1 MNIRRNFTNISALA
15 CIQVS
20 NALVPILVFPYA
32 LVVLGPGPFSEI
44 VLAEAVSNIVLTL
57 VIFSFEIDGVARV
70 SNLTLRDNR
79 TEIGKIYANIFYAR
93 LLIWSVAA
101 VIALGG
107 VAVVTGH
114 PPTLM
119 ALWLLVP
126 LGYIFHATWLYQGL
140 EQNIPAAIFTLLSRA
155 GAVLIVLL
163 MLKGADTAYIVPM
176 AIGLTFMVG
185 GLASAAYAALVMR
198 LKPQPPEWTE
208 VLFLLRHGKEILF
221 GNLSVLLYRD
231 LNVLILGAIGA
242 GAVSVS
248 AYSLAEKLIKML
260 QATMRPLTQFFF
272 PRLLRRLSGVAAPNQ
287 PAARLIMRYTIV
299 QIGILGVVVV
309 GLAVALTLA
318 WWFTPIIRD
327 YPDGER
333 IVILGAVMIPSVFLG
348 IMNFMFGS
356 AGLNNLNARK
366 YFFYAILATGLINLI
381 VCAVLSHW
389 LGAFGAAMAF
399 AFAEAPLLIMTLW
412 KYRRSA

>member
-1 MNIRRNFTNISALA
+1 MTIRRHFTNISALA

-32 LVVLGPGPFSEI
+32 LFVLGPGPFSEI

-70 SNLTLRDNR
+70 SNLTIRDNR
-79 TEIGKIYANIFYAR
+79 SEIGKIYANIFYAR

-101 VIALGG
+101 VLALGG
-107 VAVVTGH
+107 VAIATGK

-140 EQNIPAAIFTLLSRA
+140 EQNIPAAVFTLLSRA
-155 GAVLIVLL
+155 AAVLIVLL
-163 MLKGADTAYIVPM
+163 TLKGADTAYVVPM

-185 GLASAAYAALVMR
+185 GLASVAYAALVLG
-198 LKPQPPEWTE
+198 LKPQRPEWTE
-208 VLFLLRHGKEILF
+208 ILFLLRHGKEILF

-231 LNVLILGAIGA
+231 LNVLILGAVGA
-242 GAVSVS
+242 GTVAVS
-248 AYSLAEKLIKML
+248 AYSLTEKLVKML

-272 PRLLRRLSGVAAPNQ
+272 PRLLRRLHGISAPSRQVAQ
-287 PAARLIMRYTIV
+287 LVMRYTLV
-299 QIGILGVVVV
+299 QLCILALMVV
-309 GLAVALTLA
+309 GIAGVLTLA
-318 WWFTPIIRD
+318 WCFTDIIRN
-327 YPDGER
+327 YPNGEQ
-333 IVILGAVMIPSVFLG
+333 IILLSAVMVPAIFLG

-356 AGLNNLNARK
+356 AGLNYLNARK
-366 YFFYAILATGLINLI
+366 YLFYAIFATGLINLI
-381 VCAVLSHW
+381 VCAVLSLW
-389 LGAFGAAMAF
+389 LGAFGAAVAF

-412 KYRRSA
+412 KYRRAA